1 METQKNTTGSR
12 LPGKSVRKVSR
23 ATVGGGALLLAW
35 LAFMLFRSGIG
46 GTGQTADGDGDGEG
60 AAERASRPPLASGAI
75 PGFRTGDGLPS
86 VTEESGNGLTAEE
99 QRIAAGQVLTV
110 LIAEH
115 DYMIQIPSDSE
126 FIYRPVELD
135 RIVEMAAGTSGDS
148 NGIRVRILR
157 RDNARASAEEQ
168 LKLDLSRRGI
178 GSDAVHMSEQFVP

>member
-1 METQKNTTGSR
+1 MDTQKKTPASR

-46 GTGQTADGDGDGEG
+46 GSGQSDDGDGDV
-60 AAERASRPPLASGAI
+60 ERGNRPPLASGTASGIRPEAI
-75 PGFRTGDGLPS
+75 RPAPTEAKVSDDGLA
-86 VTEESGNGLTAEE
+86 AEE
-99 QRIAAGQVLTV
+99 QRIIAGQVLTV
-110 LIAEH
+110 LITEH
-115 DYMIQIPSDSE
+115 DYMIQMPSDSE
-126 FIYRPVELD
+126 SIYRPIELA
-135 RIVEMAAGTSGDS
+135 RLVEMAAETTGDS

-157 RDNARASAEEQ
+157 RDSARASAEEQ